1 MLCAGSGGVRLSN
14 VTTRG
19 KGAGFGAICAR
30 ANLRELMRDFHVVCL
45 NKPNV
50 PAHFKCMLVRSAVQK
65 DRTPRANGKTIPGER
80 LL

>member
-1 MLCAGSGGVRLSN
+1 
-14 VTTRG
+14 
-19 KGAGFGAICAR
+19 
-30 ANLRELMRDFHVVCL
+30 MRDFHVVCL